1 MVNGTFTSKLTQ
13 VNTFLCKVCTSIL
26 VYRYYLSPDSCV
38 YRSHPFF
45 FCPLYPVRCIS
56 QDFLHAEPVPCSAR
70 LEGLCGN
77 SGSIK
82 KNQESRDIQGYYYYS
97 VIITAVQ
104 AKSEKAGTF
113 GKHSRYYSENIVGTI
128 GKHISTIA
136 QNSSAL

>member
-1 MVNGTFTSKLTQ
+1 LYTGIIYLLTA
-13 VNTFLCKVCTSIL
+13 VCTEAIHFS
-26 VYRYYLSPDSCV
+26 S
-38 YRSHPFF
+38 
-45 FCPLYPVRCIS
+45 VRCIS
-56 QDFLHAEPVPCSAR
+56 QDFLHAEPVQCSAR

-113 GKHSRYYSENIVGTI
+113 GKHSRYYRKTY
-128 GKHISTIA
+128 KHDCA
-136 QNSSAL
+136 EFLRALI